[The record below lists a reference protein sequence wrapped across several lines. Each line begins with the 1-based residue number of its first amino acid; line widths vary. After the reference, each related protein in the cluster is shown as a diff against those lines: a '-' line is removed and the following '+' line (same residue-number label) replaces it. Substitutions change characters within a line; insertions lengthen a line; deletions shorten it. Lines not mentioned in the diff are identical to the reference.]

1 MFVAGVEIVPGV
13 HAVQLV
19 GSIGYLIVEDE
30 LTLIDAGCAGSHL
43 LLRRY
48 LRRSGRSIDE
58 IARIICTH
66 AHPDHIGGVRGI
78 VGGRSVEV
86 LMHPADA
93 TQLKMT
99 LRRVIA
105 RPTPRALVGL
115 LARGPRDPRP
125 LHDGDVLPVLGGLEV
140 IHTPGHTPGTI
151 CLYARA
157 RGTVFV
163 GDALQVIRGQ
173 LSGPSH
179 LFSVDRLLA
188 LRSIARLAALDVGTI
203 CFAHYAPW
211 RRDPRAALRVLA
223 ERG

>member
-1 MFVAGVEIVPGV
+1 MEIVPGV

-30 LTLIDAGCAGSHL
+30 LTLIDAGFAGSHL

-48 LRRSGRSIDE
+48 LRRLGRSIDE
-58 IARIICTH
+58 IASIICTH

-78 VGGRSVEV
+78 VGRRSVEV

-93 TQLKMT
+93 TPLKVS
-99 LRRVIA
+99 LGDVIA
-105 RPTPRALVGL
+105 RPTPGALVGL
-115 LARGPRDPRP
+115 LARGPRNPRP
-125 LHDGDVLPVLGGLEV
+125 LHDGDVLPVLGGVEV
-140 IHTPGHTPGTI
+140 VHTPGHTPGTI

-157 RGTVFV
+157 RGVLFV
-163 GDALQVIRGQ
+163 GDALQVICGQ

-179 LFSVDRLLA
+179 VFSEDRRLA

-211 RRDPRAALRVLA
+211 RRDPRLALRALA
-223 ERG
+223 ERT